1 MKKQIKLD
9 AYSPEEER
17 ANVLTHVPGVVLGL
31 SGLGYT
37 WFKKPD
43 INDGIGVSIFFLTVI
58 LLYSS
63 SSLYHWVKAS
73 KKKLLFK
80 KLDHISIYLLIAGT
94 FTPFTYSILGN
105 EPIGQ
110 NLTIAI
116 WTIAALGT
124 IFKVF
129 FTGKFEFVSLASY
142 LGMGWLGYL
151 MFGRLSEIL
160 GQGSV
165 NLMLYGGLCYT
176 IGVAFYIWRTLKY
189 HHAIWHLFVLSGTVF
204 DTMAIIQVL

>member
-204 DTMAIIQVL
+204 HTMAIIQVL

>member
-1 MKKQIKLD
+1 MNKQIKLD

-189 HHAIWHLFVLSGTVF
+189 HHAIWHLFVLSDTVF
-204 DTMAIIQVL
+204 QIQGFC

>member
-165 NLMLYGGLCYT
+165 NLILYGGLCYT

-204 DTMAIIQVL
+204 HTMAIIQVL